1 MLSNLRQSKEW
12 ARFLASQGWI
22 VEEVGGTKAY
32 IRKLPVY
39 GSVIKIQR
47 PPKVPPVEAIDKLA
61 QKHRALFVKVEP
73 LSTANYELSTSHGFI
88 HDSSPNLPTKTIIID
103 LTKSEEELWQNLSQD
118 ARQSIRKAKS
128 DQLLV
133 ISYRYGE
140 NKFAEALKEF
150 HQLLKRTGRRQRFWT
165 PSLDQLKTKL
175 EYFGKNAVLFLAY
188 SPMPDQP
195 IAGRLRRP
203 ASPRGEASP
212 LAGAFNLIHDR
223 ISYGCYA
230 ASSTKG
236 REFHAPYLL
245 IWEIIKK
252 GKDSK
257 LRALDLEGI
266 YDPRY
271 HKLTKSWQGFTVF
284 KRKFGGKEEEYPPP
298 LVKYYHPLV
307 RLLFKVGSLFD

>member
-1 MLSNLRQSKEW
+1 
-12 ARFLASQGWI
+12 
-22 VEEVGGTKAY
+22 
-32 IRKLPVY
+32 
-39 GSVIKIQR
+39 
-47 PPKVPPVEAIDKLA
+47 
-61 QKHRALFVKVEP
+61 
-73 LSTANYELSTSHGFI
+73 
-88 HDSSPNLPTKTIIID
+88 
-103 LTKSEEELWQNLSQD
+103 
-118 ARQSIRKAKS
+118 
-128 DQLLV
+128 
-133 ISYRYGE
+133 
-140 NKFAEALKEF
+140 
-150 HQLLKRTGRRQRFWT
+150 
-165 PSLDQLKTKL
+165 
-175 EYFGKNAVLFLAY
+175 
-188 SPMPDQP
+188 MPDQP

-284 KRKFGGKEEEYPPP
+284 KRKFGGKEKEYPPP